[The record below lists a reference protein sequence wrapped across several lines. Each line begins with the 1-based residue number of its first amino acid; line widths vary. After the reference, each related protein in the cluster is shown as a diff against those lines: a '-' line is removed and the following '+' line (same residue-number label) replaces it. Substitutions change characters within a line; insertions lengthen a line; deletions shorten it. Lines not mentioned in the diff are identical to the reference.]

1 MGGIRSTYEL
11 ELPNV
16 HPESQMNWTTTILE
30 IPLVLVFLWAET
42 YPFARH
48 RFKLHW
54 QQLHYGH
61 LEENNFQH
69 WDPHLKEVEIALFR
83 DLVAF
88 LVFLAGNAFQ
98 DTFHCLTA
106 TSTEGVA
113 RYGEDHWDKR
123 NLTLIILMARYNTT
137 YSFAPPKKRC
147 HSSLQHHCNI
157 LSLIRQWH
165 TWNLL
170 ISQG

>member
-1 MGGIRSTYEL
+1 MAT
-11 ELPNV
+11 
-16 HPESQMNWTTTILE
+16 W
-30 IPLVLVFLWAET
+30 
-42 YPFARH
+42 
-48 RFKLHW
+48 KK
-54 QQLHYGH
+54 QLSALG
-61 LEENNFQH
+61 
-69 WDPHLKEVEIALFR
+69 PHLKEVEIALFR

-137 YSFAPPKKRC
+137 YSFAQKKMVPFIIAT
-147 HSSLQHHCNI
+147 SL
-157 LSLIRQWH
+157 
-165 TWNLL
+165 
-170 ISQG
+170 